1 AIDWQFDGE
10 PGLSA
15 KDQQGKSLKDADLF
29 S

>member
-1 AIDWQFDGE
+1 DGE
-10 PGLSA
+10 PSLSA